1 MINRKY
7 ISIGIFLILTVILE
21 SFFVFGTQTD
31 FDKMVHSKIRHI
43 VPLIEPADLKK
54 KIESGIEIT
63 LLDARE
69 KSEYSVSHLK
79 NAIHVGYDRFD
90 VSNIAK
96 LPKNRLTI
104 VYCSIGVRSE
114 DIAEKL
120 RKSGFTDVKNL
131 FGGIFKWVN
140 SGYPVYTTGNIETN
154 AIHPYSKSW
163 GKWLTK
169 GQKRYE

>member
-1 MINRKY
+1 M
-7 ISIGIFLILTVILE
+7 
-21 SFFVFGTQTD
+21 FGTQNG
-31 FDKMVHSKIRHI
+31 FDKMVHSKIRHV
-43 VPLIEPADLKK
+43 VPLIEPAELKK

-79 NAIHVGYDRFD
+79 NAIHVGYDHF
-90 VSNIAK
+90 NISSIAT

-114 DIAEKL
+114 NIAEKL
-120 RKSGFTDVKNL
+120 RKTGFTDVKNL

-140 SGYPVYTTGNIETN
+140 SGYPVYTTGNTETS